1 MHHTHHYVNLS
12 GTIKANCWSCYIA
25 FMASDEEMAIKKPQ
39 MVFWRLEQQGSR
51 IVYFQT
57 LGECFHFSSL
67 LNLWREQFITIQ
79 LFCIITSKLNK
90 IIYHFGSKTDKNIWL
105 LVFLYLFFGYQT
117 EPTTFFAPPC
127 WSISNQVSP
136 HNSNIVVRKYQ
147 MSPMWTFHRKEMGNK
162 SGGRSGL
169 YLLHNLTI
177 QQSGYDCW
185 EANIENMK
193 LFTEESN
200 CTVYKAA

>member
-1 MHHTHHYVNLS
+1 MVDITFINDLSFITNFFLSNCKKNPLKKDKSTNISSLKPRYVCMHHTHHYVKLS

-67 LNLWREQFITIQ
+67 LNLWRAQFITTQ

-90 IIYHFGSKTDKNIWL
+90 IFNTLGAK
-105 LVFLYLFFGYQT
+105 QT
-117 EPTTFFAPPC
+117 KMFDF
-127 WSISNQVSP
+127 
-136 HNSNIVVRKYQ
+136 
-147 MSPMWTFHRKEMGNK
+147 
-162 SGGRSGL
+162 
-169 YLLHNLTI
+169 
-177 QQSGYDCW
+177 
-185 EANIENMK
+185 
-193 LFTEESN
+193 
-200 CTVYKAA
+200 